1 MSYSPEWI
9 LAGFVTLIAFLCA
22 PPLALLAF
30 GVLVVAGLAALL
42 ALAAAIVA
50 SPYLLIRSVQ
60 RRWAQNHADRR
71 KAESASRPLSPIH
84 GKGMWGAHSG
94 SIS

>member
-30 GVLVVAGLAALL
+30 GVLVLAVLAALL
-42 ALAAAIVA
+42 ALAVAIVA
-50 SPYLLIRSVQ
+50 SPYLLFRHVQ
-60 RRWAQNHADRR
+60 RRWAPADARR
-71 KAESASRPLSPIH
+71 RSAASARRALPPKH
-84 GKGMWGAHSG
+84 GARMFGAHG
-94 SIS
+94 EYIH